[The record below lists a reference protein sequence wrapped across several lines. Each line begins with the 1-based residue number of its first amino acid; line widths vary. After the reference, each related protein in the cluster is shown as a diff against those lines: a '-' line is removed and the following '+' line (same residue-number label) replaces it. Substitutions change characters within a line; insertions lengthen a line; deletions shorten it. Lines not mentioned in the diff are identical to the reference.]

1 MINTV
6 NNKLLLTSK
15 ELVQKINVPINT
27 IYYWVSRKEIPYI
40 KVGKHNRFDYE
51 EVMEFFRDKT
61 LNKNLSD

>member
-15 ELVQKINVPINT
+15 ELAQKINVPINT